1 MIRSPDALSNGG
13 KRNQPSESELEGES
27 SLFTQAGHATKFLQD
42 AVQSEHAMHAAS
54 PEALQAL
61 DTLRE
66 ASETRGMVV
75 PGDSVGN
82 MYPHATPSLRGSG
95 VGDNG
100 PRPMPPIEMAVA
112 CLRKLKTNPRVKF
125 FWALEFQSTGEFIEH
140 LLTVYSTDQAT
151 VADHIIVNAGLYW
164 LLVECSNIVDSQA
177 LTTEYTRQSKVC
189 QSNLETTLSSLPFDI
204 PSTLDMVLALSMA
217 ASYMLERCKPSV
229 AWGFIVA
236 ASHKSQLLGFH
247 RLATPGRARA
257 APKKRS
263 TRIFW
268 VIYITEKMLS
278 LRLGRPS
285 TIRDIDISVQLT
297 ADVLDSD
304 GAVLPIPAR
313 WVHIAQLH
321 GKVYEEIYSLS
332 ALGQAEGV
340 RIIRAKSLADEL
352 FRVYHA
358 PSPSETCLEVARRQ
372 ALGESLHELFTRA
385 FHVSYLSLL
394 TLIYRGIPTD
404 GAAGNVA
411 FCDEC
416 IVTARQAM
424 EEHGRCIRLLRE
436 QTDNVH
442 AFYISWILLMSPF
455 VPFTVLFCH
464 VIQTSD
470 PTDLEHL
477 KSVVEVLQ
485 SMPASYVETYSKQ
498 HRLFKHF
505 YDVACRYVE
514 VKASARETHPDG
526 SFERLVRESDLKLP
540 IQPSGID
547 AAETGAATFTMSPPE
562 AGVRNGAVPTNQ
574 NQQGATPTDTQSEG
588 TGVEDIYPQP
598 NEVADDGLSQE
609 ECMEEEI
616 TQLARRFTSHSQ
628 HQPSLF
634 PLPTN
639 GPLNPE
645 SPDFNPRKWAKA
657 FFALRR
663 GCGDG
668 VPPRTTGIA
677 FRDLSV
683 YGFGTATDYQKTVGN
698 LALEGVTVFKKLLLQ
713 QKQQRIDIL
722 HNLEGVVHN
731 GEMLAVLGP
740 PGSGCSTLLRTIAG
754 DTHGFHVS
762 DDTTI
767 NYQGIRAEQMKT
779 AFRGEAIY
787 TAEVDAH
794 FPHMTVGD
802 TLYFAAL
809 ARCPKTIPDGV
820 SRSEYAEHLR
830 EVTMAM
836 FGISHTKNTR
846 VGDDFIRGV
855 SGGERKRVTIS
866 EAALSHSPLQCWD
879 NSTRGLDS
887 ANALE
892 FCKTL
897 RTQADI
903 LGSTAC
909 VAIYQASQ
917 DAYEVFDKVIVLY
930 EGRQI
935 FFGRTEEAKAYFEG
949 LGFICPERQ
958 TTADFLTSMTSHQ
971 ERVLRPGCNTPR
983 SPDEFADAWRQ
994 SEHRL
999 RLVNEIDNYLDQ
1011 HPFNGKHYNS
1021 FLASRRSDQAT
1032 SQRESSPFTLSYWQ
1046 QVKLTLWRSWVLL
1059 KSDPSMTLTMLVTNI
1074 FMALVMSS
1082 IFYNMPNDSSSIS
1095 RRGTLMF
1102 FIVLTNAF
1110 GAPASVILL
1119 VICLYTGFAIRIQ
1132 YMQVWLGWLRW
1143 INPVQYGF
1151 ESLLV
1156 NEFVGRAFRCVA
1168 FVPAGPD
1175 YGSVEP
1181 SQRVCTVAGS
1191 TPGSDSIEGA
1201 AYINASYGYQS
1212 ANRWRN
1218 VGIMIVFGIAFMV
1231 GHLVAAEYVA
1241 SERSKGEVLVF
1252 RRKAISSRGRK
1263 AQDVESGSSNRPS
1276 DKNPNAGYS
1285 SGDAAN
1291 MERATSIF
1299 HWKDICYDIKIKD
1312 EPRRILDNVD
1322 GWVKP
1327 GTLTALMGVSGAG
1340 KTTLLD
1346 VLASRVTMG
1355 VISGSMLVDGNP
1367 RDASFQRQTGYVQQ
1381 QDLHL
1386 HTSTVREAL
1395 SFSAMLRQSS
1405 KYSRQEKLDYVDT
1418 VIGLLDM
1425 QQYADAVIG
1434 VPGEG
1439 LNVEQRK
1446 RLTIGVELAA
1456 RPQLLLFLDEPTS
1469 GLDSQ
1474 TSWSVCNL
1482 MEKLT
1487 NSGQAILCTIHQPS
1501 AILFQRF
1508 DRLLLLARGG
1518 RTVYFG
1524 PIGKNSQTLNDY
1536 FVRNGGPACTPEA
1549 NPAEHM
1555 LHVIGAAPGTHSE
1568 IDWPDV
1574 WRRSPEYRG
1583 VQDELERLEAG
1594 RRPIEEN
1601 QDLSKFS
1608 EFAVPLS
1615 LQYREVCWRVFQQY
1629 WRSPS
1634 YLMSK
1639 AFLSCGAA
1647 LFIGLSFLNIKNT
1660 QDGLQNQIFGVFIFL
1675 TVFSQL
1681 VDQIL
1686 PIFVSQRTMYEARER
1701 PSKTYSWVAFLGA
1714 NMLVEAFW
1722 NSLLSVLSYILWYFP
1737 MGLYQN
1743 ARQTGAEHSRGV
1755 TVFLFVWVFFL
1766 FSSTFAHLIIAGLD
1780 SFEVAGGVVGLI
1792 TVLMFSFCGI
1802 LAGPKVLPGFWIFM
1816 YRVNPFTY
1824 FVEGFLG
1831 TALANAAAICS
1842 DNEYVSFNVP
1852 KGSTC
1857 GEYMQSYLEIAG
1869 GFVED
1874 PDSTGRCR
1882 FCAIA
1887 DTNTFLS
1894 GINVDFANR
1903 WRNFGFMWV
1912 FIVFNV
1918 VVATALYWLARV
1930 PKKSKVKSE

>member
-917 DAYEVFDKVIVLY
+917 DAYEV
-930 EGRQI
+930 
-935 FFGRTEEAKAYFEG
+935 
-949 LGFICPERQ
+949 
-958 TTADFLTSMTSHQ
+958 
-971 ERVLRPGCNTPR
+971 
-983 SPDEFADAWRQ
+983 
-994 SEHRL
+994 
-999 RLVNEIDNYLDQ
+999 
-1011 HPFNGKHYNS
+1011 
-1021 FLASRRSDQAT
+1021 
-1032 SQRESSPFTLSYWQ
+1032 
-1046 QVKLTLWRSWVLL
+1046 
-1059 KSDPSMTLTMLVTNI
+1059 
-1074 FMALVMSS
+1074 
-1082 IFYNMPNDSSSIS
+1082 
-1095 RRGTLMF
+1095 
-1102 FIVLTNAF
+1102 
-1110 GAPASVILL
+1110 
-1119 VICLYTGFAIRIQ
+1119 
-1132 YMQVWLGWLRW
+1132 
-1143 INPVQYGF
+1143 
-1151 ESLLV
+1151 
-1156 NEFVGRAFRCVA
+1156 
-1168 FVPAGPD
+1168 
-1175 YGSVEP
+1175 
-1181 SQRVCTVAGS
+1181 
-1191 TPGSDSIEGA
+1191 
-1201 AYINASYGYQS
+1201 
-1212 ANRWRN
+1212 
-1218 VGIMIVFGIAFMV
+1218 
-1231 GHLVAAEYVA
+1231 
-1241 SERSKGEVLVF
+1241 
-1252 RRKAISSRGRK
+1252 
-1263 AQDVESGSSNRPS
+1263 
-1276 DKNPNAGYS
+1276 
-1285 SGDAAN
+1285 
-1291 MERATSIF
+1291 
-1299 HWKDICYDIKIKD
+1299 
-1312 EPRRILDNVD
+1312 
-1322 GWVKP
+1322 
-1327 GTLTALMGVSGAG
+1327 
-1340 KTTLLD
+1340 
-1346 VLASRVTMG
+1346 
-1355 VISGSMLVDGNP
+1355 
-1367 RDASFQRQTGYVQQ
+1367 
-1381 QDLHL
+1381 
-1386 HTSTVREAL
+1386 
-1395 SFSAMLRQSS
+1395 
-1405 KYSRQEKLDYVDT
+1405 
-1418 VIGLLDM
+1418 
-1425 QQYADAVIG
+1425 
-1434 VPGEG
+1434 
-1439 LNVEQRK
+1439 
-1446 RLTIGVELAA
+1446 
-1456 RPQLLLFLDEPTS
+1456 
-1469 GLDSQ
+1469 
-1474 TSWSVCNL
+1474 
-1482 MEKLT
+1482 
-1487 NSGQAILCTIHQPS
+1487 
-1501 AILFQRF
+1501 
-1508 DRLLLLARGG
+1508 
-1518 RTVYFG
+1518 
-1524 PIGKNSQTLNDY
+1524 
-1536 FVRNGGPACTPEA
+1536 
-1549 NPAEHM
+1549 
-1555 LHVIGAAPGTHSE
+1555 
-1568 IDWPDV
+1568 
-1574 WRRSPEYRG
+1574 
-1583 VQDELERLEAG
+1583 
-1594 RRPIEEN
+1594 
-1601 QDLSKFS
+1601 
-1608 EFAVPLS
+1608 
-1615 LQYREVCWRVFQQY
+1615 
-1629 WRSPS
+1629 
-1634 YLMSK
+1634 K
-1639 AFLSCGAA
+1639 AFC
-1647 LFIGLSFLNIKNT
+1647 
-1660 QDGLQNQIFGVFIFL
+1660 
-1675 TVFSQL
+1675 
-1681 VDQIL
+1681 
-1686 PIFVSQRTMYEARER
+1686 
-1701 PSKTYSWVAFLGA
+1701 
-1714 NMLVEAFW
+1714 
-1722 NSLLSVLSYILWYFP
+1722 
-1737 MGLYQN
+1737 
-1743 ARQTGAEHSRGV
+1743 
-1755 TVFLFVWVFFL
+1755 
-1766 FSSTFAHLIIAGLD
+1766 
-1780 SFEVAGGVVGLI
+1780 
-1792 TVLMFSFCGI
+1792 
-1802 LAGPKVLPGFWIFM
+1802 
-1816 YRVNPFTY
+1816 
-1824 FVEGFLG
+1824 
-1831 TALANAAAICS
+1831 
-1842 DNEYVSFNVP
+1842 
-1852 KGSTC
+1852 
-1857 GEYMQSYLEIAG
+1857 
-1869 GFVED
+1869 
-1874 PDSTGRCR
+1874 
-1882 FCAIA
+1882 
-1887 DTNTFLS
+1887 
-1894 GINVDFANR
+1894 
-1903 WRNFGFMWV
+1903 
-1912 FIVFNV
+1912 
-1918 VVATALYWLARV
+1918 
-1930 PKKSKVKSE
+1930 